1 MPGRRKIERQR
12 VLDLL
17 AKGCTQQQVA
27 LRLGYPKS
35 AVSQIANGK
44 YGKEPA

>member
-1 MPGRRKIERQR
+1 MPAIRAIEPAR
-12 VLDLL
+12 VMQLL
-17 AKGCTQQQVA
+17 AKGCTQQQAA

-44 YGKEPA
+44 YKEVAK

>member
-1 MPGRRKIERQR
+1 MPGRRKIDPAR
-12 VLDLL
+12 VRELL
-17 AKGCTQQQVA
+17 AKGCTQQQAA

-44 YGKEPA
+44 YTRKDA

>member
-1 MPGRRKIERQR
+1 MPSIRKIEPQR
-12 VLDLL
+12 VRDLL

-35 AVSQIANGK
+35 AVSMIASGK
-44 YGKEPA
+44 YTRKES

>member
-1 MPGRRKIERQR
+1 MPAIRAIEPSR
-12 VLDLL
+12 VMQLL
-17 AKGCTQQQVA
+17 AKGCTQQQAA

-44 YGKEPA
+44 YKEVAK

>member
-1 MPGRRKIERQR
+1 MPGRRKIEPQR
-12 VLDLL
+12 VRELL
-17 AKGCTQQQVA
+17 AKGCTQTQVA

-44 YGKEPA
+44 YTEVAR